1 MNRLKFYARN
11 ALLSAFFLLPATTYA
26 ASYSN
31 LWIFGDSFSDNG
43 ATVDILPLLKAVGSP
58 PLPKNGKLTD
68 DKLWVEFFAESLGM
82 SERAENVWNKYS
94 RNPGNYSMIAASS
107 LRKNLIIQDFPDQID
122 AFEEK
127 FKSFD
132 PNALIVVQMGINDA
146 LDAMKTFGTKA
157 PQGREAAMIAADAYL
172 EKAMLM
178 YEAEFQRLISLGGK
192 KFLVV
197 NSPDLGLAPFARQ
210 RKATEIAH
218 LFSLKLNAKIK
229 GIVAK
234 LSKSNRSVSIKS
246 MDLLAKLI
254 DFRIHPASYGIA
266 DNLIYD
272 LPCGQRGLD
281 NKVCTEPSKYF
292 YYDLNHPTS
301 QINEVIANEAVK
313 IVSQ

>member
-1 MNRLKFYARN
+1 MNRFKFYAQN
-11 ALLSAFFLLPATTYA
+11 ALLSAFLILPGIAYG

-58 PLPKNGKLTD
+58 PLPKNGKLAD
-68 DKLWVEFFAESLGM
+68 DKLWIEFFAESLGM
-82 SERAENVWNKYS
+82 PERAETIWNKYN

-107 LRKNLIIQDFPDQID
+107 LRQSLIIQDFPDQID
-122 AFEEK
+122 SFQEK

-132 PNALIVVQMGINDA
+132 PNDLIVVQMGINDA
-146 LDAMKTFGTKA
+146 LDAMKTFGAKA

-172 EKAMLM
+172 DQAMQS
-178 YEAEFQRLISLGGK
+178 YEAEFKRLISLGGK

-218 LFSLKLNAKIK
+218 VFSLKLNAKLK
-229 GIVAK
+229 AIVAR

-254 DFRIHPASYGIA
+254 DFRTHPASYGIA

-272 LPCGQRGLD
+272 LPCGQRGLN